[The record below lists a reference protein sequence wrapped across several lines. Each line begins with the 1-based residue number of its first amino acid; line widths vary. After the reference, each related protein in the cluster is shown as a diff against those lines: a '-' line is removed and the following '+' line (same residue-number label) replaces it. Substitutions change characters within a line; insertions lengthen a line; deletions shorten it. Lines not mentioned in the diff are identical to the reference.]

1 MIKKDNFITDS
12 RSSSCG
18 LSEAFDLPKML
29 ISSNLQSLVGSHIS
43 RNSTKNVRIFVAVGS
58 WMICDRWLI
67 FNLKLSAINEQ

>member
-43 RNSTKNVRIFVAVGS
+43 RNSQR
-58 WMICDRWLI
+58 M
-67 FNLKLSAINEQ
+67 